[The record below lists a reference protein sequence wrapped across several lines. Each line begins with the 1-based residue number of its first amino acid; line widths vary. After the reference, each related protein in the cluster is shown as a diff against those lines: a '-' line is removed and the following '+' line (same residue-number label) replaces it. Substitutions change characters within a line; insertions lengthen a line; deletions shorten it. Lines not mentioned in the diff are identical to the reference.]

1 MGWISRSRD
10 TIFWA
15 LLAVGLTAQQGD
27 PNISGG
33 PLIPE
38 QAAVDVTHYDLRLE
52 VFPATRTIEG
62 SLTATVRVLASLK
75 DFVLDL
81 DPALQVRAARLSP
94 SGEVLRFQRRQGRVR
109 VRLPRAYDEGETL
122 AVTVHYGGK
131 PHVARR
137 PPWDG
142 GFTWSKTPAGQPW
155 IATSC
160 QGEGADLWWP
170 CKDQPSDE
178 PDTMDLWITVPQ
190 PLVVASNGTLQS
202 VEELSG
208 KRRRYHWHVANPIN
222 NYGVAIAV
230 APYVEVKTVF
240 SSVGGEKVP
249 VSFFAL
255 PSDEKKARA
264 LMPEILDHLRFFEKN
279 FGPYPFRNEKYGVA
293 ETPFL
298 GMEHQTLIAYGY
310 GFRRDPFDYD
320 WLHHHELSHE
330 WFGNLITCPDWRD
343 MWLHEGIG
351 TYTQALYVEE
361 KHGLEAY
368 LKQMR
373 LYRRSI
379 ANRRAIA
386 PRRSTDSKEI
396 YFGPDGGSD
405 ADIYYK
411 GAWVLHTLRFLIG
424 KDALMASLRELC
436 YPDEKSLRA
445 TDGTQCRFRTTEDF
459 QAIVERRSGMKL
471 DWFFD
476 VYLRRPELPRL
487 ARKREGTSLKLTW
500 KAPGGGAFPLP
511 VEIRVGDEIRRVA
524 MPRGT
529 AVIQVPE
536 KKGVEVDPR
545 GWILR

>member
-1 MGWISRSRD
+1 MGRTPRF
-10 TIFWA
+10 TILWL
-15 LLAVGLTAQQGD
+15 LLASLLAAQGEG

-38 QAAVDVTHYDLRLE
+38 QAAVDVASYDLSLE
-52 VFPATRTIEG
+52 VFPTEHRIEG
-62 SLTATVRVLASLK
+62 TLTATVRILAPLK

-81 DPALQVRAARLSP
+81 DTALQVRGARLMP
-94 SGEVLRFQRRQGRVR
+94 SGQALHFQRKKGRIW
-109 VRLPRAYDEGETL
+109 VRLPRVFDEGEIL
-122 AVTVHYGGK
+122 AVAVDYGGM
-131 PHVARR
+131 PRVARR

-142 GFTWSKTPAGQPW
+142 GFTWSKTPKGLPW

-178 PDTMDLWITVPQ
+178 PDIMDLRIIVPQ
-190 PLVVASNGTLQS
+190 PLVVASNGTLRT
-202 VEELSG
+202 VKNLPN
-208 KRRRYHWHVANPIN
+208 KRRQFHWHVANPIN

-230 APYVEVKTVF
+230 APYVEVKDVF
-240 SSVGGEKVP
+240 SSIGGEKVP
-249 VSFFAL
+249 VTFFAL

-264 LMPEILDHLRFFEKN
+264 LMPEILDHLRFFEEN

-361 KHGLEAY
+361 KHGLDAY
-368 LKQMR
+368 LKQMK
-373 LYRRSI
+373 LYRRTI

-386 PRRSTDSKEI
+386 PRRTTDSKEI
-396 YFGPDGGSD
+396 YFGPEGGSD

-424 KDALMASLRELC
+424 REVLMASLRELC

-445 TDGTQCRFRTTEDF
+445 TDGSQCRFRTTEDF
-459 QAIVERRSGMKL
+459 RSIVEHRSGMKL

-476 VYLRRPELPRL
+476 VYLRQPELPKL
-487 ARKREGTSLKLTW
+487 STQREGSSLKLSWTV
-500 KAPGGGAFPLP
+500 PGGRPFPLP
-511 VEIRVGDEIRRVA
+511 VEIRVGGKIRRVPLPNGSA
-524 MPRGT
+524 T
-529 AVIQVPE
+529 
-536 KKGVEVDPR
+536 VEVSASEPIQIDPS